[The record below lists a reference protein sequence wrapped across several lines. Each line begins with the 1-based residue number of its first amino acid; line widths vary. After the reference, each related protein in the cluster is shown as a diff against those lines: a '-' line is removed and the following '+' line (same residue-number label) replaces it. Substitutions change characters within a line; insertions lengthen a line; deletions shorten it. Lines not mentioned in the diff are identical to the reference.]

1 MARRDDDAARYREAA
16 VTTLNQ
22 LDWCAEY
29 LKRIHK
35 PKISR
40 QLEINTSK
48 IRRRVDE
55 PDRGAVT
62 REEGG

>member
-1 MARRDDDAARYREAA
+1 MARRDDERARYLKAA
-16 VTTLNQ
+16 HVTLDQ
-22 LDWCAEY
+22 LDWCVEY

-62 REEGG
+62 RE

>member
-1 MARRDDDAARYREAA
+1 MARPDDERARYRKAA
-16 VTTLNQ
+16 HETLDQ
-22 LDWCAEY
+22 LDWCVEY

-35 PKISR
+35 PRISR

-62 REEGG
+62 RE